1 MVRYKDVSWFRIIG
15 VFLLMV
21 FITQIFCV
29 IQLFIYQHYRSDFTP
44 SNIFTNLIIYTGALL
59 TIVELLPKDFIF
71 KNRNAQS
78 QNSPSASANAED
90 LICVKEEFQK

>member
-1 MVRYKDVSWFRIIG
+1 MVKSKNIRWFRIIG
-15 VFLLMV
+15 IFLLIA

-29 IQLFIYQHYRSDFTP
+29 IQLFIYQNYRSDFTI
-44 SNIFTNLIIYTGALL
+44 STIFTNLIIYTGALL
-59 TIVELLPKDFIF
+59 TIIELLPKDFIF

-90 LICVKEEFQK
+90 LICIKEEFQK